1 MLSNIEIDRINQLI
15 FKGEK
20 QGYLQNM
27 DKT

>member
-1 MLSNIEIDRINQLI
+1 MLSNTEIDRINQLI

-20 QGYLQNM
+20 QDYLQNM